1 MSGECTAVERTLLS
15 RFGRVMRDDVI
26 TDAIFDLDDTLCDFR
41 MARERGIAEALALL
55 PGECR
60 RTAAEI
66 WRRQEPQLFAAFAA
80 KRISR
85 REYRWQ
91 RFHLVLA
98 ELALGPGAAHEEREL
113 ITAMNRA
120 FMREI
125 NVGVTA
131 TDGAH
136 ACLAALGGQGVRCH
150 LLTNGP
156 SDSQRLRLKRLGLDA
171 FLERVFVAE
180 EIGTFKPDPAAF
192 RIAVESI
199 GQPPGRIVMIGDD
212 LEADILPALGA
223 GLRAIHFAPA
233 GSGFRPNVRHLR
245 EILPEIASL

>member
-1 MSGECTAVERTLLS
+1 M
-15 RFGRVMRDDVI
+15 I

-41 MARERGIAEALALL
+41 VARERGVAEALAML

-66 WRRQEPQLFAAFAA
+66 WRREEPGLFAAFAA
-80 KRISR
+80 GRISR
-85 REYRWQ
+85 QQYRWQ

-98 ELALGPGAAHEEREL
+98 ELGLGSGAAREEHEL
-113 ITAMNRA
+113 VTAMNRA

-125 NVGVTA
+125 NDGVA
-131 TDGAH
+131 AVDGAH
-136 ACLAALGGQGVRCH
+136 ACLAALGERGLRCH

-156 SDSQRLRLKRLGLDA
+156 SDSQRRRLRRLGLDA

-180 EIGTFKPDPAAF
+180 EIGAFKPDPAAF
-192 RIAVESI
+192 RIAVEGI
-199 GQPPGRIVMIGDD
+199 GQPSSRIVMIGDD

-223 GLRAIHFAPA
+223 GLHAIHFAPA

-245 EILPEIASL
+245 ELAPAIASL